1 MGGARR
7 PEKRRTG
14 EDTFWRE
21 RGQKT
26 RGGVGCPPPPN
37 RGDRRGGLTTRSWRE
52 GRPRVQ
58 YDRREV
64 SVLDYSRAK
73 QGLNPSRRRGVAR
86 YARRVAGIQTR
97 AHDATAKPVDESLGG
112 HKQCRAAR
120 ARMQN
125 PRGHRKGA
133 PGPAL
138 GSAERQDR
146 ALLTAAKLVARLL
159 PERNHYFAAEER
171 ALRFSRA
178 GREAW
183 TNPSHPTTAAKS
195 RCSATAERNHSRT
208 TLLTLPRSPRPQ
220 TPARPWFPRSR
231 RTPSKANTAARE
243 SSCAACARRRFPC
256 PAR

>member
-1 MGGARR
+1 MAARR

-37 RGDRRGGLTTRSWRE
+37 RGDRRGGPITRSWRE

-73 QGLNPSRRRGVAR
+73 QGGESFAA
-86 YARRVAGIQTR
+86 ARR
-97 AHDATAKPVDESLGG
+97 SS
-112 HKQCRAAR
+112 
-120 ARMQN
+120 
-125 PRGHRKGA
+125 A
-133 PGPAL
+133 PGESREYKPAPTTPPRSPLTNRSAAISNTGPQERECETLAATGMARQAQRL

-159 PERNHYFAAEER
+159 PERNHYLAAV
-171 ALRFSRA
+171 A
-178 GREAW
+178 
-183 TNPSHPTTAAKS
+183 
-195 RCSATAERNHSRT
+195 RT
-208 TLLTLPRSPRPQ
+208 RRQSGARGARRGPRTQQPPRSLV
-220 TPARPWFPRSR
+220 ARLL
-231 RTPSKANTAARE
+231 PSE
-243 SSCAACARRRFPC
+243 IIPGLLS
-256 PAR
+256 